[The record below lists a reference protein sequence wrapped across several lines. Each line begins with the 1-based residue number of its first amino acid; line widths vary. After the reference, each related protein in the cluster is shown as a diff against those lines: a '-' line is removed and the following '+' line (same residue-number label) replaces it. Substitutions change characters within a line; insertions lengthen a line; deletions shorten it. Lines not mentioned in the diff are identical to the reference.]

1 MTRLLPLSAFLAL
14 ALAACG
20 NGAGNDQAESANLDT
35 PIAGVPTIAPREAAL
50 NDGSGQAVG
59 KVVLS
64 EDPTGTM
71 VKVEVTKMKAGEHG
85 LHLHETGTC
94 TGPDFKSA
102 RAHLNPAGKEHGRD
116 NPRGSH
122 LGDLANLSVGADG
135 TGSAQ
140 FLLGGTTIAQL
151 RDSDG
156 VALVVHADPD
166 DYKTDPSGNSGDRVA
181 CAAFN

>member
-1 MTRLLPLSAFLAL
+1 MTRFLPLSVSLVL

-20 NGAGNDQAESANLDT
+20 SGAGNDQAESANLDT
-35 PIAGVPTIAPREAAL
+35 TPANVPTIAPREAAL
-50 NDGSGQAVG
+50 NNGSGQPVG
-59 KVVLS
+59 RVVLS
-64 EDPTGTM
+64 EDPTGTT
-71 VKVEVTKMKAGEHG
+71 VKVEVTKLKAGEHG
-85 LHLHETGTC
+85 LHLHETGMC

-102 RAHLNPAGKEHGRD
+102 GGHLNPTGKEHGRD
-116 NPRGSH
+116 NPKGSH

-135 TGSAQ
+135 TASTQ

-151 RDSDG
+151 TDADG

-166 DYKTDPSGNSGDRVA
+166 DYKTDPSGNSGDRIA